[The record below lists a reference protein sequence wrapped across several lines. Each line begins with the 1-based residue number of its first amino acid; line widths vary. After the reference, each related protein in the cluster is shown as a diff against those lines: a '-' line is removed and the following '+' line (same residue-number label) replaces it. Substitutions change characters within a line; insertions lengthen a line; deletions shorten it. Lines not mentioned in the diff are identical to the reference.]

1 VWTVE
6 WFWRGILKLKTLS
19 LNLTYSPSII
29 WSRKVIPTTLL
40 FFDCLRKSQSCFA
53 VQIGLVLF
61 CFTLRET
68 NKCVQLAHCGFLASF
83 FISIV
88 EHIVPYLN
96 SLLMYDVGVSFS
108 RLLFFY
114 N

>member
-53 VQIGLVLF
+53 VQIKLVLF
-61 CFTLRET
+61 YFIPRET
-68 NKCVQLAHCGFLASF
+68 NNCAHMYVVSMWLFSIF
-83 FISIV
+83 F
-88 EHIVPYLN
+88 N
-96 SLLMYDVGVSFS
+96 FDC
-108 RLLFFY
+108 
-114 N
+114 